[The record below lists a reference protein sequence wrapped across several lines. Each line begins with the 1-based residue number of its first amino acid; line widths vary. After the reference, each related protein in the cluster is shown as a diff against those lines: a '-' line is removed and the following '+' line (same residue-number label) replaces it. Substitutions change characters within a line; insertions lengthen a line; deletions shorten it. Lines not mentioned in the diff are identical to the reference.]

1 MDMFTATTVLI
12 QLKRKYKIM
21 KIKDH
26 FISLTNATK
35 QVNAQCLVKAKPAF
49 LALGLLVSGS
59 SYAGNYTIGGL
70 IGQSNIDAIEINCLN
85 IDCDVD
91 DSDTAIG
98 INLGYQFT
106 NAWGI
111 ELGYLDLGSV
121 SLNESILGF
130 NVNFK
135 GDLSAAYLAGRGT
148 YEFSDHWSITGRLG
162 AAKEKAKASLNFLS
176 QNQAVSDSAE
186 AVYAGVSIDYRFT
199 DSVKAGLRFDQ
210 IADDGNALALNLE
223 YSFGK

>member
-1 MDMFTATTVLI
+1 MDIFTATTVLI

-70 IGQSNIDAIEINCLN
+70 VGQSNIDSIEIDCNFK
-85 IDCDVD
+85 CDVD
-91 DSDTAIG
+91 YSDTAIG

-121 SLNESILGF
+121 SFNESVFGY

-162 AAKEKAKASLNFLS
+162 AASAKVKASLNFLS